1 LLPSYNTKPLTPMKL
16 LTTIAAVLISISA
29 FSQDYI
35 EYGNGTFTQNG
46 EELSMEQVKDLVK
59 HFNVGGPN
67 FRRAKK
73 CLRLAQKRNPGLLN
87 NTLNGI
93 GGVAVGFVS
102 LGGFALGNDFLTDD
116 GPGFFEWYNPPTG
129 YAFIALGA
137 YGASSAVYLISNI
150 GNKQTFELRAD
161 KKLKKVAYK
170 LNKKVAEN
178 LNQAIKAAN
187 Q

>member
-1 LLPSYNTKPLTPMKL
+1 MKL
-16 LTTIAAVLISISA
+16 LSTIAAVLISISA

-35 EYGNGTFTQNG
+35 EYDNGTFTQNG
-46 EELSMEQVKDLVK
+46 EQLSMEQVKDLVN
-59 HFNVGGPN
+59 HFNVGGPK

-73 CLRLAQKRNPGLLN
+73 YLRLAQKRNPGVRN
-87 NTLNGI
+87 ALNGI
-93 GGVAVGFVS
+93 GGVAAGLVSPIFVAVGV
-102 LGGFALGNDFLTDD
+102 DFLID
-116 GPGFFEWYNPPTG
+116 GGDEFPYFYHPPTG
-129 YAFIALGA
+129 YAFIGLGA
-137 YGASSAVYLISNI
+137 VSASTAKHLFSNI
-150 GNKQTFELRAD
+150 GNKQTLELRAD